1 MSRSKIASEKTEKM
15 RLYLDA
21 HMTKSFTHIA
31 ERNQRRK
38 ELEEEMDKMKL
49 DPAVRKQMIKNLEKE
64 EKNFAKRRRL
74 RLRVNDFEKIKVIG
88 RGAFGEVRVTR
99 KKDNNDIY
107 AMKVMKKSE
116 MVKKNQVA
124 HIRAER
130 DVLALADNP
139 WVVKLHFSF
148 QDELNLY
155 LVMEFLQGGDL
166 MTVLMDKDILSE
178 EATRFY
184 VAEIALAIIS
194 VHKLNYVH
202 RDLKPD
208 NILLDKSGHIKLSD
222 FGLCKAFEEPQTVP
236 YLEQY
241 KKVASDSKDSKE
253 VKGGQ
258 EKDMKSQQKK
268 WKERTRQL
276 AYSTVGTPDYI
287 APEVFAQTGYGQ
299 ECDWWSLGVIMYE
312 CLVGYPPFYAEDPMS
327 TCRKIVNWKKTLIFP
342 PEANLS
348 EPAKDLINK
357 LICDSSNRISFDQM
371 RKHKFFEPID
381 WDNLPRSKPPI
392 VPEVSG
398 PTDTRHF
405 DEFPDEEDN
414 QGEKEDPG
422 ELPQH
427 HQPGQEALPFDG
439 FTFRRPEDR
448 PKVGISMFQNQS

>member
-1 MSRSKIASEKTEKM
+1 
-15 RLYLDA
+15 
-21 HMTKSFTHIA
+21 
-31 ERNQRRK
+31 
-38 ELEEEMDKMKL
+38 
-49 DPAVRKQMIKNLEKE
+49 
-64 EKNFAKRRRL
+64 
-74 RLRVNDFEKIKVIG
+74 
-88 RGAFGEVRVTR
+88 
-99 KKDNNDIY
+99 
-107 AMKVMKKSE
+107 

-148 QDELNLY
+148 QDDFNLF
-155 LVMEFLQGGDL
+155 LLMEFLQGGDL

-184 VAEIALAIIS
+184 VAEIALAIMS

-208 NILLDKSGHIKLSD
+208 NILLDKTGHIKLSD

-241 KKVASDSKDSKE
+241 KKVQADGPKDYKA
-253 VKGGQ
+253 GQ
-258 EKDMKSQQKK
+258 DKDMKSQRSK
-268 WKERTRQL
+268 WKTRGRQL

-357 LICDSSNRISFDQM
+357 LICDSSSRISFDHM
-371 RKHKFFEPID
+371 RKHKFFESVD
-381 WDNLPRSKPPI
+381 WDNLPKSRPPI
-392 VPEVSG
+392 IPEVHG

-405 DEFPDEEDN
+405 DEFPDEEEAP
-414 QGEKEDPG
+414 GEDPS
-422 ELPQH
+422 ELPAQNGV
-427 HQPGQEALPFDG
+427 PQEPLPFDG
-439 FTFRRPEDR
+439 FTFKRVAK
-448 PKVGISMFQNQS
+448 PKVLTGDFFNQEEQ